1 MPLRSS
7 IVILPYLFVWL
18 FPRGAAISLV
28 ITNVMAPVILV
39 VYMWARKLHRLTWG
53 GWSWESLR
61 EWGQFAKLAIPGV
74 FMTCLPWWTAEATS
88 FVSGAISD
96 TELAVN
102 SVGFQLINIMFMVSE
117 EGV

>member
-1 MPLRSS
+1 M
-7 IVILPYLFVWL
+7 
-18 FPRGAAISLV
+18 A
-28 ITNVMAPVILV
+28 APVIVV
-39 VYMWARKLHRLTWG
+39 VYVRARKLHRLTWG

-61 EWGQFAKLAIPGV
+61 EWGQFVKLAIPGV